1 VPFAVLC
8 YQTSHTAPTR
18 EEVYLY
24 QTSGEAPE
32 SSRHSRLFGVIVL
45 IVPWVSPAAG
55 AELSSHPP
63 TFSQVLVFGDS
74 TVDSGYFRTLPN
86 PDGGKDFDDLWP
98 KAVAAGAENRLP
110 APGFVYSEMLASCYG
125 SNATSGAKNET
136 VNKKSTGG
144 FKQPILTTGQIA
156 QYLSMVHSADAHGLY
171 LISSGGNDVSF
182 ALGDTGDGPRPENQ
196 TASVVSAARTLASS
210 IKSLY
215 DARARYIIVPN
226 LPHSFPK
233 GRSAANANQRSLR
246 ELYSE
251 ALRSDIDA
259 FGIKF
264 VRADINAARLAI
276 AANPSAFSLQF
287 VDTKHPACKK
297 PENVDTLWA
306 LLCSR
311 NLSVPSTFD
320 PDADQ
325 THLFADNQH
334 LTKAGQAIIADYIY
348 GLLTPRLE
356 LPPASPSPSPTL
368 PRISPFPPPR
378 RLPI

>member
-171 LISSGGNDVSF
+171 LISSGGNDV
-182 ALGDTGDGPRPENQ
+182 ALHSEILETGP
-196 TASVVSAARTLASS
+196 VLK
-210 IKSLY
+210 IK
-215 DARARYIIVPN
+215 
-226 LPHSFPK
+226 LP
-233 GRSAANANQRSLR
+233 
-246 ELYSE
+246 
-251 ALRSDIDA
+251 
-259 FGIKF
+259 
-264 VRADINAARLAI
+264 
-276 AANPSAFSLQF
+276 
-287 VDTKHPACKK
+287 
-297 PENVDTLWA
+297 
-306 LLCSR
+306 
-311 NLSVPSTFD
+311 LS
-320 PDADQ
+320 
-325 THLFADNQH
+325 
-334 LTKAGQAIIADYIY
+334 
-348 GLLTPRLE
+348 
-356 LPPASPSPSPTL
+356 
-368 PRISPFPPPR
+368 
-378 RLPI
+378 